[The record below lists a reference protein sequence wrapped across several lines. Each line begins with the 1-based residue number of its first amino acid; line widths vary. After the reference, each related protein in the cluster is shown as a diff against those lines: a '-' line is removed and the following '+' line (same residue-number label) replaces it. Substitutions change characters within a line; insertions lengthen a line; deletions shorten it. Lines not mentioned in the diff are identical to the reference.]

1 MGEART
7 DMNPIT
13 RISAAVL
20 VGMALYGA
28 SGVSHGL
35 GFGRPA
41 NRAVLGERLN
51 LAVPVRLESGEELSS
66 SCVAVDVYFGED
78 KVSASDIQMQ
88 LLANGSMG
96 RIVKITSSRTVYEPV
111 VTVYVVAGCQTKVTR
126 KFVTFAD
133 PPDLSQSAA
142 GGAAAAPEPNLPRAD
157 VAPGVGFVGG
167 QIVGTGNYSATGA
180 DAGGTHVAAP
190 ASGIG
195 GKVASSQKVPRR
207 RGAALPAPVAA
218 SQTAAPSVDMKVDGS
233 ARKSGQ
239 PGVDVAHAASARHE
253 RLQLDPVDADA
264 TNIPALKMSMG
275 MLAQPAGDDPA
286 SDIQAKRAAAAAL
299 WQALNSTP
307 EQLARDRQRIQELEQ
322 RLASLQ
328 RESEKARRAVA
339 GMQARVADADAG
351 QRSPILF
358 YATALVSLILGGG
371 LATLVMSWRGK
382 QKARKDELAWLS
394 AQSSVLPEVKAAD
407 AESETLLERTSAGFK
422 SVEPVA
428 VKPVTVA
435 APQPAKAA
443 SGPVMSPAPA
453 RGPAPTFTMDQPQS
467 GGVPGGSGAATP
479 MTRTGARAV
488 NPNEPLRAVSV
499 EELIDLEQ
507 QAEFFIVLGQDEA
520 AIDLLEGHVHST
532 TGASPLPFLKLLET
546 YQRLGRKED
555 YERVQG
561 EFNARFNGYAPSWDA
576 DLNQGHSLEDYP
588 GIVERVQELWATPAR
603 AMGVLERSLTR
614 SDEDVETFDLPAYRE
629 LLLLYSVARDL
640 SERDT
645 ESRQAVDLR
654 PRFPGHEDGASDVDD
669 SLEPLM
675 ATRPVKAVPHAQ
687 PSLSVDLS
695 LDDLEPLND
704 PESMPHAVQ
713 QDNHIEFE
721 HIDIAKP
728 GKAL

>member
-7 DMNPIT
+7 DMNPFK

-41 NRAVLGERLN
+41 NRAVLGEKLN
-51 LAVPVRLESGEELSS
+51 LAVPVRLESGEDLVS
-66 SCVAVDVYFGED
+66 SCVAVDVYFGDD
-78 KVSASDIQMQ
+78 KVSSYDIQTVVQ
-88 LLANGSMG
+88 ASGAAG
-96 RIVKITSSRTVYEPV
+96 RIIRITSSRAVYEPV

-133 PPDLSQSAA
+133 PPELSQSAA
-142 GGAAAAPEPNLPRAD
+142 VSSPVPEANLPRAD

-167 QIVGTGNYSATGA
+167 QLVSTGNYPPAPGSEPRGSASSA
-180 DAGGTHVAAP
+180 DAGATGKAGAPRKPPRRADALAGLKSDAGP
-190 ASGIG
+190 ASTSMAATQQAK
-195 GKVASSQKVPRR
+195 GKSER
-207 RGAALPAPVAA
+207 
-218 SQTAAPSVDMKVDGS
+218 
-233 ARKSGQ
+233 Q
-239 PGVDVAHAASARHE
+239 PQE

-275 MLAQPAGDDPA
+275 MLGQPAGDEA
-286 SDIQAKRAAAAAL
+286 SADIQAKRAAAAAL

-322 RLASLQ
+322 RLAQLQ
-328 RESEKARRAVA
+328 QESEKARRAVA
-339 GMQARVADADAG
+339 GMQARVEQAEAG

-358 YATALVSLILGGG
+358 YATALVSLLLGGG
-371 LATLVMSWRGK
+371 LATSVMLWRGK
-382 QKARKDELAWLS
+382 KRSKQDELAWLS
-394 AQSSVLPEVKAAD
+394 SQVPVPENVPPAPVAD
-407 AESETLLERTSAGFK
+407 APAERTSAGFK
-422 SVEPVA
+422 AVER
-428 VKPVTVA
+428 
-435 APQPAKAA
+435 PATK
-443 SGPVMSPAPA
+443 APA
-453 RGPAPTFTMDQPQS
+453 VVTPPVPVRVPAPTFTIET
-467 GGVPGGSGAATP
+467 AASAAAAPVTP
-479 MTRTGARAV
+479 VTTTRTGARAAL

-546 YQRLGRKED
+546 YQRLGRRED

-561 EFNARFNGYAPSWDA
+561 EFNTRFNGYAPSWDA
-576 DLNQGHSLEDYP
+576 DLNQGHRLEDYP
-588 GIVERVQELWATPAR
+588 GIIERIQELWPTPAR
-603 AMGVLERSLTR
+603 AMDVLERSLTR
-614 SDEDVETFDLPAYRE
+614 SDDDVETFDLPAYRE

-640 SERDT
+640 SERDV
-645 ESRQAVDLR
+645 ESRKTVDLT
-654 PRFPGHEDGASDVDD
+654 PRFPAHDDSASDADD
-669 SLEPLM
+669 ALEPLM

-704 PESMPHAVQ
+704 PEPVNPRGGN
-713 QDNHIEFE
+713 DIEFE
-721 HIDIAKP
+721 RIDLP
-728 GKAL
+728 KAS